1 MKTIPAGQFK
11 AQCLSILDDV
21 MEKRET
27 VLVTKYGRSV
37 AQVIP
42 CPPKKD
48 VSPNPLK
55 NSVVFEQNIVDSVG
69 LEWEADS

>member
-11 AQCLSILDDV
+11 THCLSILDDV
-21 MEKRET
+21 MEKREV
-27 VLVTKYGRSV
+27 VLVTKHGKSV
-37 AQVIP
+37 AQVTP
-42 CPPKKD
+42 CPKTKG

-55 NSVVFEQNIVDSVG
+55 NSVVFEKDIVDSVD